1 MKDRKTYINLSLY
14 NKTYERFF
22 NDKRK
27 GKSEEFMGNYLYLD
41 DPRTEQMRQAIEFN
55 ERNKNTAKL
64 WVRLQQW
71 TKDWNDRSK
80 VEISYNEPNKPKQY
94 VKKMAIN
101 NAELLLRMQQG
112 YVYLVNPSVVR
123 F

>member
-1 MKDRKTYINLSLY
+1 
-14 NKTYERFF
+14 
-22 NDKRK
+22 
-27 GKSEEFMGNYLYLD
+27 MGNYLYLD

-101 NAELLLRMQQG
+101 NAELFIPDANYFDNENYGHNKGLLYIGKKR
-112 YVYLVNPSVVR
+112 YDSAFWTAYPNLSNYN
-123 F
+123 